1 MELLEA
7 SNGISF
13 HSRSISSGV
22 DCHFFLLLEEPPG
35 EDDTDLEAFLLFVE
49 DEDEDDTAGAA
60 RAVVV
65 FLGGGEGLVFRFLGG
80 AEDEAATR
88 GLFPDFDLAGGED
101 LCSH

>member
-1 MELLEA
+1 MPLFLA
-7 SNGISF
+7 AGRTSGGGRHRSG
-13 HSRSISSGV
+13 SISPIRRGR
-22 DCHFFLLLEEPPG
+22 G
-35 EDDTDLEAFLLFVE
+35 RR
-49 DEDEDDTAGAA
+49 A
-60 RAVVV
+60 RAVVIFLAA